1 MSKKRYEEVDLL
13 KGIGIVLMIMGHIP
27 FEKEIVRLIYVF
39 HMPLFFIMS
48 GFLYKKRFFSKTVIW
63 KWAKRMIVPYFIFA
77 VLGLSLWM
85 LEIKPS
91 SLFQAIQPIKSIIWI
106 NTDGMPINGAIWYL
120 TATLI
125 VYLLYCFIDSYVI
138 NPLIK
143 TMLIAVL
150 MVVGF
155 LLGKMRIVLPMGGST
170 AMVGIGFFYSGLLFK
185 KYYSLLLKKV
195 NLNKFFGIGFISC
208 GLVMSFIGYC
218 NGYVSMRTGNYGNN
232 PAIFYLAAFIVTCVL
247 LYVASI
253 FVNNLSDIFAV
264 KWLKSVGRNSIVYLG
279 MNELIINIVGSLA
292 GKFIKLTYDY
302 KLVTFIFSCLALSCI
317 VEILKRVNC
326 LKRLFFL
333 S

>member
-170 AMVGIGFFYSGLLFK
+170 AMVGIGFFL
-185 KYYSLLLKKV
+185 
-195 NLNKFFGIGFISC
+195 
-208 GLVMSFIGYC
+208 
-218 NGYVSMRTGNYGNN
+218 
-232 PAIFYLAAFIVTCVL
+232 
-247 LYVASI
+247 
-253 FVNNLSDIFAV
+253 
-264 KWLKSVGRNSIVYLG
+264 
-279 MNELIINIVGSLA
+279 
-292 GKFIKLTYDY
+292 
-302 KLVTFIFSCLALSCI
+302 
-317 VEILKRVNC
+317 
-326 LKRLFFL
+326 
-333 S
+333 